1 VLIVYSL
8 YPDSSNIIPH
18 RFRVLARSKMGT
30 AMAFVLNGE
39 GTVGSNER
47 VGWVAMFFGDRLF
60 SLDLW

>member
-1 VLIVYSL
+1 M
-8 YPDSSNIIPH
+8 IPR

-30 AMAFVLNGE
+30 AMALVLNGE

-47 VGWVAMFFGDRLF
+47 VGWVAMFFGDMLF